1 MRKTLSKYNRA
12 ADYSD
17 ISSLEELRIARTRI
31 KREIEQ
37 KEEELSEDYE
47 LFIEAISPIAYAK
60 RVLDKVISI
69 KFVIEN
75 IINGYNFAKSIIDK
89 IRGKEEK
96 RASNNTNNC
105 PQEEEEANESKSNS
119 KNSSLTT
126 VPSIVI
132 TITLF
137 ILPPQSTLQKEVMA
151 ELDILYSHFKPLPSA
166 PIA

>member
-37 KEEELSEDYE
+37 KEEELSEDNE

-96 RASNNTNNC
+96 RDSNNTNNC

-119 KNSSLTT
+119 
-126 VPSIVI
+126 
-132 TITLF
+132 
-137 ILPPQSTLQKEVMA
+137 
-151 ELDILYSHFKPLPSA
+151 
-166 PIA
+166 